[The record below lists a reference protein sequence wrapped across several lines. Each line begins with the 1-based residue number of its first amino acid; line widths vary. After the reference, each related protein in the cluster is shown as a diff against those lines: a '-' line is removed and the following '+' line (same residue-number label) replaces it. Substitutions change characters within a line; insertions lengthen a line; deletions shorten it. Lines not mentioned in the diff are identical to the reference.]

1 MTIEQDELEDTNDAD
16 TVGTGMTYEQERLL
30 SEAKDNWS
38 RGFRIP
44 TTLYAQMAMTGL
56 DVIAL
61 EELYF
66 KVNS

>member
-1 MTIEQDELEDTNDAD
+1 MTIEQDDGEED

-44 TTLYAQMAMTGL
+44 TTLYAQLARTGL

-61 EELYF
+61 EEIYF
-66 KVNS
+66 KDNS

>member
-1 MTIEQDELEDTNDAD
+1 MHIEQDDVDVDNL
-16 TVGTGMTYEQERLL
+16 GSGMTYQQERLL

-61 EELYF
+61 EEKYF
-66 KVNS
+66 KDN

>member
-1 MTIEQDELEDTNDAD
+1 MTNNTQEEEVNEQEDTS
-16 TVGTGMTYEQERLL
+16 GSGMTYQQERLL

-44 TTLYAQMAMTGL
+44 TTLYAQLAMTGL

-61 EELYF
+61 EEKYF
-66 KVNS
+66 KDN

>member
-1 MTIEQDELEDTNDAD
+1 MAIEQEDQVEQEDNL
-16 TVGTGMTYEQERLL
+16 GSGMTYQQERLL
-30 SEAKDNWS
+30 SEAKDSWS

-61 EELYF
+61 EEKYF
-66 KVNS
+66 KDN